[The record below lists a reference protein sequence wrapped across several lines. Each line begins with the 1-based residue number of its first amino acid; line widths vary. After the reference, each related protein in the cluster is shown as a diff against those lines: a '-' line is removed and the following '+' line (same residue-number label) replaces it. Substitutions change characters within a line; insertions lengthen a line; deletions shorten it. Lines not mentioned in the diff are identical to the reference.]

1 MQITY
6 GYYADEYGGKTIPEQ
21 DFRKAERQA
30 EAYIRHLTYVK
41 GDIFAVEN
49 DVVKD
54 AVCAAAEVYY
64 KYNAQQQSGTPLVKS
79 ENNDGYSVTYVTE
92 QTDGKTDEEI
102 VATRE
107 KAIKALK
114 EKGYEIVNTL
124 FTDEWYS
131 NEAMKERGVVQ
142 IPLCF
147 LAKSLENM
155 SLCHAAYFCKGWE
168 NARGCRI
175 EHEAA
180 VAYGLDV
187 IYEE

>member
-49 DVVKD
+49 DMVKD

-92 QTDGKTDEEI
+92 QTDGKTAEEM
-102 VATRE
+102 VKKKAYDAVYSLFSE
-107 KAIKALK
+107 KFFPR
-114 EKGYEIVNTL
+114 NT
-124 FTDEWYS
+124 W
-131 NEAMKERGVVQ
+131 
-142 IPLCF
+142 
-147 LAKSLENM
+147 
-155 SLCHAAYFCKGWE
+155 LCHID
-168 NARGCRI
+168 RI
-175 EHEAA
+175 QNGFH
-180 VAYGLDV
+180 LFFT
-187 IYEE
+187 